1 MDSMYSSPSQK
12 ADQLV
17 TQRLRY
23 FRGYA
28 KIELQHL
35 IFEDMDVIGSCE
47 VDRKNVER
55 LVEIFKIEGC
65 GHLEPEH
72 RVAAIIDAQILEEAA
87 ASSMVTNE
95 MLLKEVDPPSL
106 RFRQDIQLLCPY
118 GNHRL
123 LAAKVYGEKWW
134 LVELYLKGIPA
145 EVLTQMREES
155 TNSRS
160 FKDGDIYRILRQ
172 YQLMDNQSQ
181 ARKWWARFGSN
192 GRRKDINRL
201 LKNRAV
207 CAGFDLLLPFIGLW
221 DPFKTSQLERI
232 LGLRYP
238 EAICCYL
245 SQVHSIWSSLFTNDT
260 ASRVDGRSV
269 HQIEGLM
276 PTISL
281 GDRATITKTITSGEL
296 FPLIT
301 DREERRILCN
311 RLLRVPGRILSL
323 QTLVDD
329 TCYLDYPAK
338 ILRTLLPTGFKGS
351 IETAFS
357 SCHSLPTP
365 NRMEIQT
372 SEYKFKLV
380 DATRHAAAVG
390 LIQLWLFALRHF
402 VHPATDSNF
411 GWSGPQH
418 IIEVRSKTRMALLA
432 SRLGFTTDQIEELA
446 SKDTDSATSTHIL
459 ETICREEFYM
469 PNNKEIQTMTHLIKN
484 LLRSLGKQTI
494 QSHKTP
500 TIATNDPDESGR
512 RRQNR
517 PLAGEHYK
525 DRHWLFFE
533 YIFGGLQQSTAQYPT
548 SFAVT
553 RDIIFCFFRRDVF
566 LNLIGGQNASTT
578 ETGQTLSSSSNTET
592 LSDFNS
598 SPVELLPHPS
608 GTPDRDHMSG
618 AEPTAPLAAGFE
630 IEPAPLGRLNHI
642 TLHRDV
648 RAILHQWYRS
658 ANTRLIILFL
668 FESRAYYKFRT
679 SDNYALRGTLLDL
692 SREHYFLVV
701 GHNGEMQSPA
711 NIYEET
717 LKARLVFVG
726 KKDHPTN
733 EEHGATNSRITVD
746 SLRRYASNYD
756 VRTGKRKRQQQE
768 SIEEVESE

>member
-1 MDSMYSSPSQK
+1 
-12 ADQLV
+12 
-17 TQRLRY
+17 
-23 FRGYA
+23 
-28 KIELQHL
+28 
-35 IFEDMDVIGSCE
+35 
-47 VDRKNVER
+47 
-55 LVEIFKIEGC
+55 
-65 GHLEPEH
+65 
-72 RVAAIIDAQILEEAA
+72 
-87 ASSMVTNE
+87 
-95 MLLKEVDPPSL
+95 
-106 RFRQDIQLLCPY
+106 
-118 GNHRL
+118 
-123 LAAKVYGEKWW
+123 
-134 LVELYLKGIPA
+134 
-145 EVLTQMREES
+145 
-155 TNSRS
+155 
-160 FKDGDIYRILRQ
+160 
-172 YQLMDNQSQ
+172 
-181 ARKWWARFGSN
+181 
-192 GRRKDINRL
+192 
-201 LKNRAV
+201 
-207 CAGFDLLLPFIGLW
+207 
-221 DPFKTSQLERI
+221 
-232 LGLRYP
+232 
-238 EAICCYL
+238 
-245 SQVHSIWSSLFTNDT
+245 
-260 ASRVDGRSV
+260 
-269 HQIEGLM
+269 M

-281 GDRATITKTITSGEL
+281 GDRATITKIITSGEL

-338 ILRTLLPTGFKGS
+338 ILRTLLPLGFKGS

-533 YIFGGLQQSTAQYPT
+533 YIFGGLQHSTAQYPT

-608 GTPDRDHMSG
+608 GTPDRDYMSG
-618 AEPTAPLAAGFE
+618 VEYELPPVSTADDRHKVSQAAGAEATTIEDGHEASRGTGAGATTVEDGHEAHQGAGADTVMEEAEPTAPLAAGFE

-658 ANTRLIILFL
+658 ANTHLIILFL

-679 SDNYALRGTLLDL
+679 SENYALRGTLLDL